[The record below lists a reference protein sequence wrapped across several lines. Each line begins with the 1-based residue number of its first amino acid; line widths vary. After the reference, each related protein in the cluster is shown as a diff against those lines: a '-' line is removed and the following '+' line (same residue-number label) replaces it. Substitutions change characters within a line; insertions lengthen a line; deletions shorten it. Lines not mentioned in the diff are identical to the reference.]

1 MYRNTTGKGRG
12 KSNTPVSRSA
22 CVIVIADIP
31 ALVGGNREVPH
42 KKTSGLR
49 PADPIPSARRAVA
62 FERAGAQRRRSR
74 ARPALEP
81 ADGEGSAVR
90 LAGADGSEDA
100 SD

>member
-1 MYRNTTGKGRG
+1 
-12 KSNTPVSRSA
+12 
-22 CVIVIADIP
+22 
-31 ALVGGNREVPH
+31 
-42 KKTSGLR
+42 
-49 PADPIPSARRAVA
+49 VA

-74 ARPALEP
+74 ARPAVEP